1 MSELPLSAAA
11 DPFAR
16 DVYTVSRLNLDA
28 RALLEDAFSTVWIE
42 GEISN
47 LARPRS
53 GHIYF
58 TLKDE
63 HCQVRCAMFRM
74 HNRSLSFT
82 PEDGMQVLAHARVSL
97 YPERGEFQLIVQ
109 YMEEAGAGALRRAFD
124 ALKSRL
130 GAEGLF
136 DTEHKRPLP
145 VLPRCVGVV
154 TSPTGAAVR
163 DVLSVLGRRFPAVPV
178 VIHPVPVQGAGA
190 AEAIARMID
199 IACERAECDVLILA
213 RGGGSLEDL
222 WAFNEEAVARA
233 MYRASMPVVTGVG
246 HEVDFTIADL
256 VADLRA
262 PTPSAAAES
271 VVPDANEWAA
281 RYRGFEDRL
290 VAAMRRGL
298 AARSGEVRM
307 LSKRLVHPR
316 RRLVRSLP
324 AARRDDDASLASRE
338 RRGARA
344 SGDALHPR
352 RPPGATR
359 AGPDCPGASCRLRDA
374 PTPSAACDA
383 RRVRQAP
390 VASQRAGTGTRCVR
404 TPGDARTRLF
414 HPVPRRRTARGA
426 RSGRGAAGESACTP
440 GSRGGHSISTSPPS
454 NRTDRRYPVT
464 APSVA
469 NSSGTVPADRCSRAA
484 SCTVRRKPR
493 AEYRGMVAGTA
504 SDFPARRRG
513 RFPDRGQAFVA
524 YRPAGLHASRRT
536 RTIVAPKA
544 ASRIHTGTGGNA
556 YNHCMST
563 PSPAPFDTHRFVKR
577 MTEAGM
583 PLAQAEALAEEQ
595 GVMVNTHFATK
606 QDFGK
611 LRHGL
616 ADVRHRL
623 GNVENR
629 VANVERDVG
638 GLKQDVGDLK
648 TGLAVVRAELGMV
661 KWMVSGV
668 GAGMLLLLV
677 RTFWPV

>member
-130 GAEGLF
+130 GTEGLF

-145 VLPRCVGVV
+145 VLPRCVGVI

-233 MYRASMPVVTGVG
+233 MHRASIPIVTGVG

-271 VVPDANEWAA
+271 VVPDAKEWAA

-298 AARSGEVRM
+298 TARSGEVRM

-316 RRLVRSLP
+316 RRLF
-324 AARRDDDASLASRE
+324 D
-338 RRGARA
+338 
-344 SGDALHPR
+344 H
-352 RPPGATR
+352 
-359 AGPDCPGASCRLRDA
+359 
-374 PTPSAACDA
+374 
-383 RRVRQAP
+383 
-390 VASQRAGTGTRCVR
+390 SQRL
-404 TPGDARTRLF
+404 DAMTMRL
-414 HPVPRRRTARGA
+414 
-426 RSGRGAAGESACTP
+426 
-440 GSRGGHSISTSPPS
+440 
-454 NRTDRRYPVT
+454 
-464 APSVA
+464 
-469 NSSGTVPADRCSRAA
+469 SRAA
-484 SCTVRRKPR
+484 NAAVREHRTSLSAAAARLARHAPDRIVRVHRDACEGLQRRLWRATRGGFDRRRSRLSALERALGAFGPR
-493 AEYRGMVAGTA
+493 ATLERGY
-504 SDFPARRRG
+504 SILLHDDERRVVREADEVQPG
-513 RFPDRGQAFVA
+513 ER
-524 YRPAGLHASRRT
+524 LHARLARGT
-536 RTIVAPKA
+536 LDLDVAA
-544 ASRIHTGTGGNA
+544 
-556 YNHCMST
+556 
-563 PSPAPFDTHRFVKR
+563 VKPD
-577 MTEAGM
+577 G
-583 PLAQAEALAEEQ
+583 
-595 GVMVNTHFATK
+595 
-606 QDFGK
+606 
-611 LRHGL
+611 
-616 ADVRHRL
+616 
-623 GNVENR
+623 
-629 VANVERDVG
+629 
-638 GLKQDVGDLK
+638 
-648 TGLAVVRAELGMV
+648 
-661 KWMVSGV
+661 
-668 GAGMLLLLV
+668 
-677 RTFWPV
+677 